1 LAVGGCV
8 RGDILQCPFHGWE
21 FRQDGTVAS
30 VQGCAE
36 HAPLKTKA
44 ETYIALERN
53 QMILVWLDGAADAA
67 RRGRADSKHGVVDA
81 PRWQVPVEP
90 CLDAM
95 QFVGIVEHVVAA
107 HIQEIPENGADA
119 AHLLTVH
126 APFVVP
132 ALSGTLDHDWDF
144 TWTPG
149 AAAADQHTAVVG
161 MKLGL
166 RVRGALVDALAV
178 KVHVTQVGPA
188 LVHEHLTLPLGLGE
202 VYVASTV
209 TPMRPLLQR
218 YTHLMWASASVP
230 RFLPKMLLR
239 GLLAQVN
246 RDVPIWNSKTYRARP
261 FVAPLLG
268 GAHTPRAPY
277 RPYSVQDVNLAKF
290 RKRVHSLSPAS
301 ANRRVHAG
309 GLRSSTAKRARR
321 LRKPCKRSATRWRW
335 SGDCALCHVCVHV

>member
-21 FRQDGTVAS
+21 FKQDGTVAS
-30 VQGCAE
+30 VQGRVE
-36 HAPLKTKA
+36 HAPLKTRA
-44 ETYIALERN
+44 ETYTSVERN

-67 RRGRADSKHGVVDA
+67 RRGRADGGLDA
-81 PRWQVPVEP
+81 CVADNPRWQVPVES

-95 QFVGIVEHVVAA
+95 QFVGIVEHAVAA

-149 AAAADQHTAVVG
+149 STAADKHTAVVG
-161 MKLGL
+161 MTLGL
-166 RVRGALVDALAV
+166 RVMGALVHALAV

-188 LVHEHLTLPLGLGE
+188 LVHEHLTLPLGMGE

-209 TPMRPLLQR
+209 TPVRPLMQR

-246 RDVPIWNSKTYRARP
+246 RDVPIWNNKTYRARP
-261 FVAPLLG
+261 FVPLALAG
-268 GAHTPRAPY
+268 SRGQPLTPTDRT
-277 RPYSVQDVNLAKF
+277 
-290 RKRVHSLSPAS
+290 
-301 ANRRVHAG
+301 RR
-309 GLRSSTAKRARR
+309 RT
-321 LRKPCKRSATRWRW
+321 
-335 SGDCALCHVCVHV
+335 